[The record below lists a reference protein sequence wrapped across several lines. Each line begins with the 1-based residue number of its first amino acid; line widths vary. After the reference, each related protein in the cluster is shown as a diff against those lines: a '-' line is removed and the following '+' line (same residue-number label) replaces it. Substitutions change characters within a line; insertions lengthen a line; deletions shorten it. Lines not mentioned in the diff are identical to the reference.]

1 MEGYQKLIGKLKS
14 EATAKSE
21 AAVRDARLKAAELVH
36 SAKNKAKE
44 DLAGAK
50 AMATKNTADTV
61 ARRMTVAEM
70 DGKKMISAVKAEIV
84 DDVFVAAKKSLLNLP
99 DAEYRELVR
108 AMIAKNAED
117 GDEVML
123 SKADKKRLP
132 STFIDEIAKE
142 TGLKI
147 KLSKEY
153 GDFDGGV
160 ILRGK
165 NADKNM
171 TFEVE
176 LSEFR
181 EEHESEIGR
190 RLFAC
195 D

>member
-21 AAVRDARLKAAELVH
+21 ATVRDARLKAAELVH

-50 AMATKNTADTV
+50 AMAVKNTADTV

-153 GDFDGGV
+153 GDFDGGA

>member
-14 EATAKSE
+14 EACAKSE
-21 AAVRDARLKAAELVH
+21 AVLRDARLKAAELVRD
-36 SAKNKAKE
+36 AKDKAEE
-44 DLAGAK
+44 DVANAKVLAE
-50 AMATKNTADTV
+50 KNAAETV
-61 ARRMTVAEM
+61 GRRMTVAEM
-70 DGKKMISAVKAEIV
+70 DGKKLLSAVKAEIV
-84 DDVFVAAKKSLLNLP
+84 DEVFAAAKKSLLNLP

-108 AMIAKNAED
+108 EMIAKNAED
-117 GDEVML
+117 GDEVVF

-132 STFIDEIAKE
+132 ASFVEEIAKDS
-142 TGLKI
+142 GLKI

-176 LSEFR
+176 LAEFR
-181 EEHESEIGR
+181 EEREAEIGR
-190 RLFAC
+190 RLFPR

>member
-14 EATAKSE
+14 EASAKSE
-21 AAVRDARLKAAELVH
+21 AVIRDARLKAADLVH
-36 SAKNKAKE
+36 AAKNKAKE
-44 DLAGAK
+44 DIAEAK
-50 AMATKNTADTV
+50 ALAAKNAADTV
-61 ARRMTVAEM
+61 SRRMTVAEM
-70 DGKKMISAVKAEIV
+70 DGKKMVSAVKAEIV
-84 DDVFVAAKKSLLNLP
+84 DDVFAAAKKSLLNLP

-108 AMIAKNAED
+108 AMISKTAED
-117 GDEVML
+117 GYEIML

-132 STFIDEIAKE
+132 SKFITEIAKE

-160 ILRGK
+160 LLRGK

-171 TFEVE
+171 TFDVE

-181 EEHESEIGR
+181 EEHEAEIGR
-190 RLFAC
+190 RLFSC

>member
-21 AAVRDARLKAAELVH
+21 AVVRDARLKAADLVH
-36 SAKNKAKE
+36 SAKEKAKE

-84 DDVFVAAKKSLLNLP
+84 DEVFAAAKKSLLNLP

-108 AMIAKNAED
+108 AMIAKTAED
-117 GDEVML
+117 GDEVTL

-132 STFIDEIAKE
+132 SSFIEEIAKE

-181 EEHESEIGR
+181 EEHEAEIGR
-190 RLFAC
+190 RLFAR

>member
-21 AAVRDARLKAAELVH
+21 AVIRDARLKAADLVH
-36 SAKNKAKE
+36 SAKEKAKE
-44 DLAGAK
+44 DIAQAK
-50 AMATKNTADTV
+50 ALAVKNTADTV

-84 DDVFVAAKKSLLNLP
+84 DEVFAAAKKSLLNLP

-108 AMIAKNAED
+108 AMIAKTAED

-132 STFIDEIAKE
+132 SSFIEEIAKE
-142 TGLKI
+142 TGLKL

-176 LSEFR
+176 LQEFR
-181 EEHESEIGR
+181 EEHEAEIGR